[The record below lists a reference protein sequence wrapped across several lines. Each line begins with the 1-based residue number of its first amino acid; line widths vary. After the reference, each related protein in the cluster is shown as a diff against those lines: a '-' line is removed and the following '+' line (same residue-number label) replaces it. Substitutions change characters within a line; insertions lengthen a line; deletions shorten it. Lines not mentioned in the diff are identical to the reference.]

1 MDQEQEIEIISSNT
15 RREKIKN
22 FFVNFRKQII
32 TFLVVI
38 ILGLFSYFLY
48 IEYQN
53 SAKENLAERFNLA
66 VTKFEI
72 NQKENLDLEFKEI
85 INAKDKTYSPLA
97 FYFLLDNKMISSNE
111 EINSY
116 FDLLIDELSLE
127 DEVKN
132 LIIYKKGLFNSDFA
146 NENQLLEILN
156 PIIKS
161 KSIWNSHVLYLMAE
175 YYFSRNEKQ
184 KSKEFFNQIISLE
197 NANSKIKLEVQ
208 KRLRADFSE

>member
-97 FYFLLDNKMISSNE
+97 FYFLLDNQMISSNE

-116 FDLLIDELSLE
+116 FDLFIDELSLE

-161 KSIWNSHVLYLMAE
+161 KSIWNSHALYLMAE

>member
-1 MDQEQEIEIISSNT
+1 M
-15 RREKIKN
+15 
-22 FFVNFRKQII
+22 
-32 TFLVVI
+32 
-38 ILGLFSYFLY
+38 
-48 IEYQN
+48 
-53 SAKENLAERFNLA
+53 
-66 VTKFEI
+66 
-72 NQKENLDLEFKEI
+72 
-85 INAKDKTYSPLA
+85 
-97 FYFLLDNKMISSNE
+97 
-111 EINSY
+111 
-116 FDLLIDELSLE
+116 IDELSLE

-156 PIIKS
+156 PIINS
-161 KSIWNSHVLYLMAE
+161 KSIWNSHALYLMAE

>member
-97 FYFLLDNKMISSNE
+97 FYFLLDNQMISSNE

-161 KSIWNSHVLYLMAE
+161 KSIWNSHALYLMAE

>member
-22 FFVNFRKQII
+22 FFVNFKKQII

-53 SAKENLAERFNLA
+53 SAKEKLAERYNLA

-97 FYFLLDNKMISSNE
+97 FYFLLDNQMISSNE
-111 EINSY
+111 EINS
-116 FDLLIDELSLE
+116 
-127 DEVKN
+127 
-132 LIIYKKGLFNSDFA
+132 LF
-146 NENQLLEILN
+146 
-156 PIIKS
+156 
-161 KSIWNSHVLYLMAE
+161 
-175 YYFSRNEKQ
+175 
-184 KSKEFFNQIISLE
+184 
-197 NANSKIKLEVQ
+197 
-208 KRLRADFSE
+208 